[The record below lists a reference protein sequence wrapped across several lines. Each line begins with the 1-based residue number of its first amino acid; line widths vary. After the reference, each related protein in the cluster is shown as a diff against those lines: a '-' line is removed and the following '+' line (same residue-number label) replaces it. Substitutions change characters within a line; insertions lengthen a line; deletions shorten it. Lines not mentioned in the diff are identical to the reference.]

1 MSEPRYQLSGQY
13 LLGQEPDVM
22 VILPEDLVIF
32 SDTASL
38 RELDPND
45 TAAFL
50 WRTFEQPRT
59 AEQAVQL
66 ALNEYEGD
74 EAMIRAQVCGFVQA
88 ALECQILKEADPLVR
103 YSCQRRP
110 ERLYHPGAGV

>member
-1 MSEPRYQLSGQY
+1 MMSEPRYQLSGQY
-13 LLGQEPDVM
+13 LLRDIAGEA
-22 VILPEDLVIF
+22 VIIPIGENAPAGNAILE
-32 SDTASL
+32 
-38 RELDPND
+38 PND

-66 ALNEYEGD
+66 AMNEYEGN

-88 ALECQILKEADPLVR
+88 ALECQILKEADEV
-103 YSCQRRP
+103 
-110 ERLYHPGAGV
+110 